1 MVTLTIDGMK
11 VTVRKLSTVL
21 DAARKLDIP
30 IPTLCHHPELSPFG
44 GCRLCIVEVQGMA
57 RPVAACTAMAKEG
70 MEVITTSPYLE
81 KLRKTTLEL
90 LLSDHPN
97 DCMVCERAG
106 DCTLQ
111 ELAYFYGIRENRFL
125 GEKRPYIKKDENP
138 FVERSMEKCIL
149 CGQCVR
155 VCEEIQGVGAV
166 DFAYKG
172 FKTRVCA
179 SYEKDLD
186 CEFCG
191 QCVAVCPTGALT
203 GKMWA
208 HKGRQKDIEQVD
220 TVCPYCGCGC
230 NLTLHVRRNEVIRVS
245 SKEDTI
251 NEGWL
256 CAKGRFGYGFI
267 NSPDRLTKPL
277 IRIAHKKSSEFGV
290 RSSEYKDKPQIKN
303 SSLITH
309 HSSFFREVSWEEA
322 LDYIAKRLREIKGK
336 YGPDSIGGL
345 SSAKCTNEEN
355 YLFQKFMRAVIG
367 TNNVDHCARLCHS
380 STFAGLA
387 AVFGSGAMTNSVQE
401 IENHDVIF
409 VIGSNTTETHPII
422 GLKMKKAVRKGA
434 ELIVADPRKIDL
446 ARFANIWLQH
456 RPGTDVALLN
466 SIMHVIVKEDLI
478 DKKFIE
484 ARTEDFESFKESLAE
499 YTPEK
504 SERITGVPGEDIIKA
519 AFLYG
524 NAVRPGIYYT
534 MGITQH
540 THGTENVYAIANL
553 ALMTGNLGRESTGVN
568 PLRGQNNVQGA
579 TDMGCIPDFY
589 PGYQKVNILGI
600 KEKFEMAWGVKLSNK
615 IGVTSTEMIS
625 AALEGKL
632 KALYI
637 MGENPVLS
645 DPDMNHTMKALE
657 KLDFLVVQD
666 IFLTETAE
674 LADVIL
680 PAACFAE
687 KDGTFTNTA
696 RRVQRVR
703 KAVEPPGE
711 AKEDS
716 WIIMELANLFGYKMR
731 YNYIGE
737 VFHEAGKVW
746 PAVAGITYGRI
757 EKIGLQWPCPTLDHP
772 GTPYLFKGGFPR
784 GKAAFSTVRY
794 RPSEELPDNEY
805 PFLLSTGRQL
815 FQYHTGSMTRRIDA
829 INKVSPDAYIEIHP
843 DDAKHLGVNDG
854 DRVKVSSRR
863 GSIYVRVLI
872 SERPA
877 KGMAFMPFHFKE
889 AAANMLTNPALDPI
903 SKIPELKV
911 CAVKIEPNEKREIIN

>member
-1 MVTLTIDGMK
+1 MVTLTIDGRK
-11 VTVRKLSTVL
+11 ITVRKLSTIL
-21 DAARKLDIP
+21 DAAKKLDIP

-44 GCRLCIVEVQGMA
+44 GCRLCIVEVKDIA
-57 RPVAACTAMAKEG
+57 RPVTACTTLVREG
-70 MEVITTSPYLE
+70 MEITTTSPYLE
-81 KLRKTTLEL
+81 KLRGTILEL

-97 DCMVCERAG
+97 DCMLCERAG

-111 ELAYFYGIRENRFL
+111 ELAYFYGIRENRFA
-125 GEKRPYIKKDENP
+125 GERKPFIKKDENP
-138 FVERSMEKCIL
+138 LIERSMEKCIL

-155 VCEEIQGVGAV
+155 VCDEIEGVSAV

-172 FKTRVCA
+172 FKTIVCPP
-179 SYEKDLD
+179 YEKDLD

-203 GKMWA
+203 GKKWT
-208 HKGRQKDIEQVD
+208 HKGRQKYVNEVD

-230 NLTLHVRRNEVIRVS
+230 ILTLHIRQNEVIRVS

-256 CAKGRFGYGFI
+256 CAKGRFAYGFI
-267 NSPDRLTKPL
+267 NSPDRLKKPL
-277 IRIAHKKSSEFGV
+277 IRIAPEKHSALPPFTKGGRGGINNSEIF
-290 RSSEYKDKPQIKN
+290 K
-303 SSLITH
+303 
-309 HSSFFREVSWEEA
+309 EVSWEEA
-322 LDYIAKRLREIKGK
+322 LNFVVKRLGEIKER
-336 YGPDSIGGL
+336 YGADSIGGL

-355 YLFQKFMRAVIG
+355 YLFQKFMRAIIG
-367 TNNVDHCARLCHS
+367 TNNVDHCARYCHS

-387 AVFGSGAMTNSVQE
+387 HVFGSGAMTNSVPE

-422 GLKMKKAVRKGA
+422 GLKIKKAVKKGA

-446 ARFANIWLQH
+446 VRFANLWLQL
-456 RPGTDVALLN
+456 RPGTDVAFLN
-466 SIMHVIVKEDLI
+466 SVMHVIIKEGLI
-478 DKKFIE
+478 DKNFIE
-484 ARTEDFESFKESLAE
+484 TRTDGFESFKESLDE
-499 YTPEK
+499 YTPELGEK
-504 SERITGVPGEDIIKA
+504 ITGVPKKDIIKA
-519 AFLYG
+519 ALLYG

-540 THGTENVYAIANL
+540 THGTENVFAIANL

-579 TDMGCIPDFY
+579 TDMGCLPDFY
-589 PGYQKVNILGI
+589 PGYQKVNIPGI
-600 KEKFEMAWGVKLSNK
+600 KQKFETAWGTKLSDK
-615 IGVTSTEMIS
+615 IGLTATEMIN
-625 AALEGKL
+625 AAFKGKL
-632 KALYI
+632 KASYI

-645 DPDMNHTMKALE
+645 DPDIKHTIKALK
-657 KLDFLVVQD
+657 KLEFLVVQD

-674 LADVIL
+674 LADVVL

-711 AKEDS
+711 AKEDA
-716 WIIMELANLFGYKMR
+716 WIIMELANMLGYEMR
-731 YNYIGE
+731 YNYMGE
-737 VFHEAGKVW
+737 VFREAGKVW

-757 EKIGLQWPCPTLDHP
+757 EKIGIQWPCPTLDHP

-784 GKAAFSTVRY
+784 GKAAFSIVKY
-794 RPSEELPDNEY
+794 RPPAELPDDRY

-815 FQYHTGSMTRRIDA
+815 FQYHTGTMTRKIDA
-829 INKVSPDAYIEIHP
+829 INKISRGPYIEIHP
-843 DDAKHLGVNDG
+843 DDAKQLDVNEG
-854 DRVKVSSRR
+854 DIVKVSSRR
-863 GSIYVRVLI
+863 GSIKIKVLVT
-872 SERPA
+872 EMPM
-877 KGMAFMPFHFKE
+877 KGMVFVPFHFKE
-889 AAANMLTNPALDPI
+889 AAANVLTNTALDPI
-903 SKIPELKV
+903 AKIPELKV
-911 CAVKIEPNEKREIIN
+911 CAVKIEPIKMENKMRNQKFKKEVL